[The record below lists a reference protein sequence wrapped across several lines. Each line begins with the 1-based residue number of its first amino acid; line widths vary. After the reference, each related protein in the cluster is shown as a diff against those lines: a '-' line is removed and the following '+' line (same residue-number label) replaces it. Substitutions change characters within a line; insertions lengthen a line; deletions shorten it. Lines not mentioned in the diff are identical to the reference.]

1 MTMALDV
8 VASLGLAT
16 DDAKAMNFAELCCLV
31 TGSVIAGAPR
41 AIRKGRRLSKM
52 LERVGRS
59 IGPAL
64 TNMLIHLEGAQA
76 FCVSIFGGVEHLRDF
91 APQSFDTEVS
101 NFAPSGRS
109 GVGGTQSSQLPL
121 LE

>member
-59 IGPAL
+59 YTAL
-64 TNMLIHLEGAQA
+64 HSRT
-76 FCVSIFGGVEHLRDF
+76 CSSISKVLRLF
-91 APQSFDTEVS
+91 V
-101 NFAPSGRS
+101 
-109 GVGGTQSSQLPL
+109 
-121 LE
+121 